1 MAFVIELTRLQPS
14 QLYICSEKLDVVVHA
29 ASEGEP
35 SDPVPVK
42 ELDGRLV
49 MTDGHT
55 RAVAAHLA
63 GSATLEA
70 EWDEDELDWDAY
82 RECVRWCLEEGVLGV
97 AALARRV
104 VPGEEY
110 ETLWIAR
117 CHAMQAE
124 LDKKRRERPR

>member
-14 QLYICSEKLDVVVHA
+14 QLYISREKLDIVTRA
-29 ASEGEP
+29 ASVGEP

-63 GSATLEA
+63 GCMSLEA

-82 RECVRWCLEEGVLGV
+82 RECVRWCLKEGVAGV
-97 AALARRV
+97 AALALRI
-104 VPGEEY
+104 VPQEEY
-110 ETLWIAR
+110 ETVWIAR

-124 LDKKRRERPR
+124 LDRKRRGQPR

>member
-1 MAFVIELTRLQPS
+1 MTFTIQLIRLQPS
-14 QLYICSEKLDVVVHA
+14 QLYICREKLDVVTEA
-29 ASEGEP
+29 ALRGEP
-35 SDPVPVK
+35 SDPIPVK

-63 GSATLEA
+63 GRDTLEA

-82 RECVRWCLEEGVLGV
+82 RECVRWCLEEGVSGV
-97 AALARRV
+97 VALARRI
-104 VPGEEY
+104 VPVDEY
-110 ETLWIAR
+110 ERLWIAR

-124 LDKKRRERPR
+124 LDKRRVRE